1 MSVQENIATAGRDS
15 RASLE
20 DYAIQPV
27 PQAHR
32 KSLLNVAFTSCGWII
47 SLSTIFVGGSL
58 AAGMSFGKAI
68 AAGLIGMLIL
78 AVYGFFQGWMGAK
91 HGVATAVLARQAFGR
106 VGSGLFGILLS
117 LTMGIGWF
125 GWQVAFF
132 GSTIEQMFP
141 GHWFSDPNAAIVW
154 GGILM
159 ISTAFIGYKGI
170 TYLSF
175 IAVPLVVLLSI
186 WGIVVAA
193 DESGGLGNLFSM
205 QPTGTSL
212 SLFAGITLVVGNA
225 ALGAVVFPDVSRY
238 GRTPLAGG
246 LGAASGYF
254 IGGIFSVIAG
264 AAMTF
269 AAQLPELGST
279 PNIPAVM
286 AKLGMGFFAFLIL
299 VFAQWSNNDNN
310 LYTGALGLRNVVK
323 LPKFVLVL
331 IMGAL
336 GILIALTGYQDHFVP
351 FLNFLGVYVP
361 PIAGVMIAD
370 HWIVRRHSYRFG
382 EGTTYSLINLAAI
395 VAVIAAGVIASH
407 ISWGISPIN
416 STLLGLAIY
425 PLLTGVLKLLR
436 VPYEWGQSTEDSTG
450 F

>member
-1 MSVQENIATAGRDS
+1 MAILKEHTAGQQGNIAA
-15 RASLE
+15 LE
-20 DYAIQPV
+20 DYAIQSV
-27 PQAHR
+27 PAEKR
-32 KSLLNVAFTSCGWII
+32 KSWLNVAFTSCGWII

-58 AAGMSFGKAI
+58 AAGMTFGQAI
-68 AAGLIGMLIL
+68 LAAVIGMTIL

-91 HGVATAVLARQAFGR
+91 YGVATAVLARQAFGR
-106 VGSGLFGILLS
+106 AGAGLFGILLS

-141 GHWFSDPNAAIVW
+141 GQWFADPTFAIIW
-154 GGILM
+154 GGVLM
-159 ISTAFIGYKGI
+159 IFTALIGYKGI

-175 IAVPLVVLLSI
+175 VAVPLVIVLSI
-186 WGIVVAA
+186 WGIFVAA
-193 DESGGLGNLFSM
+193 DASGGLSDLFAL
-205 QPTGTSL
+205 QPTGASL
-212 SLFAGITLVVGNA
+212 GLFAGITLVVGNA
-225 ALGAVVFPDVSRY
+225 ALGAIVFPDVSRY
-238 GRTPLAGG
+238 GKTPLAGG
-246 LGAASGYF
+246 MGAAAGYF
-254 IGGIFSVIAG
+254 VGGIFSVVAG

-269 AAQLPELGST
+269 AAQLPDLGST

-331 IMGAL
+331 IMGGL
-336 GILIALTGYQDHFVP
+336 GIVIALTGYQDHFVP

-370 HWIVRRHSYRFG
+370 HWIVRRGTYQFG
-382 EGTTYSLINLAAI
+382 EGTKYNGINLAAI
-395 VAVIAAGVIASH
+395 AAVIIAGVIASN
-407 ISWGISPIN
+407 IAWGISPIN
-416 STLLGLAIY
+416 STVLGLIIY
-425 PLLTGVLKLLR
+425 PVLTALLR
-436 VPYEWGQSTEDSTG
+436 LLRIPYEWGQTTEDSTG
-450 F
+450 Y